1 MTSPRHHPLPGARR
15 FHLERLADVSGQTGV
30 GTVAEGVL
38 FPCGKVALCWATPP
52 HAVGVY
58 ERIAD
63 VERVH
68 GHQGRTLVVF
78 QDTDRSGQRD
88 EH

>member
-1 MTSPRHHPLPGARR
+1 
-15 FHLERLADVSGQTGV
+15 VSGLTGV

-38 FPCGKVALCWATPP
+38 FPCGKVALCWARPP

-58 ERIAD
+58 ERIDD

-68 GHQGRTLVVF
+68 GHRGRTRVVF
-78 QDTDRSGQRD
+78 QDP
-88 EH
+88 E